1 VARSDSGIM
10 KRWTDDLAATL
21 ATIVIVIAL
30 ALLVV
35 PVLMTFVG
43 SFDGRNFLG
52 PFPPKSL
59 SLRWYDKLFTND
71 RYLIGLQTTLMVTI
85 PAALIATTV
94 GVATAVALDRARFYG
109 REAIAALFLSPVI
122 VPGVVIGFS
131 LLMFLAMLGI
141 SDGLIRLL
149 MGHVLLS
156 IPYTV
161 RTTLSGLVGI
171 RRSFNEAA
179 LVLGANEWRAFWTV
193 TFPLA
198 KTGVIS
204 GFLIAIAFS
213 LDDVAISAFLGDS
226 THYTFSISLLS
237 EMRANFDLTTA
248 AASVLLIAF
257 TVVLIFVI
265 DRLVGIDKVFG
276 IGVHR

>member
-1 VARSDSGIM
+1 M
-10 KRWTDDLAATL
+10 KRLTDNL
-21 ATIVIVIAL
+21 ATTIVLIAIVLAL
-30 ALLVV
+30 VLLVV

-85 PAALIATTV
+85 PAALIATAV

-109 REAIAALFLSPVI
+109 RDAIAALFLSPVI

-149 MGHVLLS
+149 MGHILLS

-161 RTTLSGLVGI
+161 RTTLSGLLGI
-171 RRSFNEAA
+171 RRSYNEAA
-179 LVLGANEWRAFWTV
+179 LVLGANEWRAFRTV

-276 IGVHR
+276 AGVHR

>member
-1 VARSDSGIM
+1 MARSDSGIM